1 MIYKFC
7 LGQPE
12 ASKNTFHATT
22 FKVEENSS
30 TFQGLAHK
38 FKDFSREI
46 VIQGLF
52 KTV

>member
-38 FKDFSREI
+38 FKDFSKENG
-46 VIQGLF
+46 IQRLF